1 VLLRTGGRRAD
12 ARGAPY
18 DILLIGH
25 SDGVDGL
32 ALGRSLSALPIK
44 RQPARVLLVS
54 GTESIPH
61 TALSDASY
69 SALWQKPLDPLR
81 IYDLLQA
88 ALCGRPADQMGELP
102 GTAELALRRRGCG
115 MVLLVED
122 NHINQVIALELL
134 RSVGMQVDV
143 ADNGKDAVDMVSQ
156 KAYELVLMDMQMPI
170 MDGIEATTQIREIQ
184 GNQQLPILAMTANAF
199 SEDRA
204 ACTNVGMNDYIAKPV
219 KPEVLYAAL
228 LRWLPQVL
236 EPEMRDA
243 LSSYESPARET
254 VDANPKDAG
263 ILSETMPSTLADI
276 AGLDVAIGMKL
287 VGDAE
292 LYRELLDEFAETTDA
307 KQLCDSLASGDLKSA
322 LLAAHSLKAVAATLG
337 HMGIAHQAQWV
348 EEQLKESSART
359 DASSIA
365 IAAQTMLSDF
375 HALAAAIKKAF
386 NA

>member
-1 VLLRTGGRRAD
+1 
-12 ARGAPY
+12 
-18 DILLIGH
+18 
-25 SDGVDGL
+25 
-32 ALGRSLSALPIK
+32 
-44 RQPARVLLVS
+44 
-54 GTESIPH
+54 
-61 TALSDASY
+61 
-69 SALWQKPLDPLR
+69 
-81 IYDLLQA
+81 
-88 ALCGRPADQMGELP
+88 
-102 GTAELALRRRGCG
+102 
-115 MVLLVED
+115 
-122 NHINQVIALELL
+122 
-134 RSVGMQVDV
+134 
-143 ADNGKDAVDMVSQ
+143 
-156 KAYELVLMDMQMPI
+156 
-170 MDGIEATTQIREIQ
+170 
-184 GNQQLPILAMTANAF
+184 
-199 SEDRA
+199 
-204 ACTNVGMNDYIAKPV
+204 
-219 KPEVLYAAL
+219 VLYAAL